1 MLEGPQMKARNQLL
15 NTSEMP
21 DMRTIGGKHNTMGL
35 GVFRNTK
42 IGLAFG
48 TGAQVE
54 QSYLQRSQNMHKKNA
69 GSTIQ
74 DMTSNAEFNI
84 MQSQLMLDNEK
95 KFKE

>member
-1 MLEGPQMKARNQLL
+1 
-15 NTSEMP
+15 
-21 DMRTIGGKHNTMGL
+21 
-35 GVFRNTK
+35 
-42 IGLAFG
+42 
-48 TGAQVE
+48 
-54 QSYLQRSQNMHKKNA
+54 MHKKNA